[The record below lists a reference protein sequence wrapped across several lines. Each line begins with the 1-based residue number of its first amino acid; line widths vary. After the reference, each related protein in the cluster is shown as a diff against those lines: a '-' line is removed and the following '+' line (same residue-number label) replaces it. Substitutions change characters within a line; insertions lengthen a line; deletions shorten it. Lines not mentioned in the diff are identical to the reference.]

1 MTALRDPGTSASLIR
16 DCLPVKRVDNG
27 FPDSRTLLRAVD
39 KVSSD
44 LFYSPLCLCTQQVC
58 RLVPLLNYKLSP
70 AVLLEAVF
78 TIVGA
83 ERALF
88 SVADYF
94 NTVALNTAGDQSAT
108 GGFCALHPER
118 NIVFCRTSLICVAS
132 DRDPNTG

>member
-1 MTALRDPGTSASLIR
+1 MQA
-16 DCLPVKRVDNG
+16 C
-27 FPDSRTLLRAVD
+27 
-39 KVSSD
+39 
-44 LFYSPLCLCTQQVC
+44 
-58 RLVPLLNYKLSP
+58 PLLNYKLSP

-132 DRDPNTG
+132 DRAPNTGMSHQVGRVIENRARSVRAEICLIVVEEEVPQTLLRCHFKAIVSGRCSHLRHE